1 MTAVP
6 SAGLA
11 ARMVKA
17 ELRRTLSV
25 RMWWALLIPVVLLS
39 LSINVF
45 GGVFSS
51 SLSGVGGETPGVL
64 LASLAYSLSLGSV
77 FAAVHGAVQSSGE
90 FRHRTITTT
99 YLTGGR
105 VPVLLARSGV
115 AAAVGALYALG
126 SVAFGLLAGLLGQG
140 SATFP
145 SAGPLLGLIG
155 TGIAVCALWAVL
167 GVAVGTLMTNQAG
180 AVVLLLVYVLAI
192 ENVLSLILK
201 SGSGSGLDAGP
212 PAIARI
218 TSYLPANAGDVAL
231 YDIPAVVLAGP
242 RYGRDAVESLAGV
255 ASPPPGWASLVVL
268 ALWAGA
274 GIAAAWVVGER
285 RDIT

>member
-1 MTAVP
+1 MIAP
-6 SAGLA
+6 IAS
-11 ARMVKA
+11 RMLRA
-17 ELRRTLSV
+17 ELRRTTSV
-25 RMWWALLIPVVLLS
+25 RMWWVLLIPVVLLA

-51 SLSGVGGETPGVL
+51 SLSGFGGETPGVL

-77 FAAVHGAVQSSGE
+77 FAAVHGAVQASGE

-105 VPVLLARSGV
+105 VPVLLARCAVG
-115 AAAVGALYALG
+115 AAVGAVYALG
-126 SVAFGLLAGLLGQG
+126 TLAFGLVAGLFGQG

-145 SAGPLLGLIG
+145 SPGPLFGLIG
-155 TGIAVCALWAVL
+155 SGIAVCALWAVL
-167 GVAVGTLMTNQAG
+167 GVAVGTLVTNQAG

-192 ENVLSLILK
+192 ENVLSLILR
-201 SGSGSGLDAGP
+201 SGADAGLGTGP

-218 TSYLPANAGDVAL
+218 TSYLPGNAADVAL
-231 YDIPAVVLAGP
+231 YDIPAVELAGP
-242 RYGRDAVESLAGV
+242 RYGNQAVESLAGV
-255 ASPPPGWASLVVL
+255 ASPPPGWACLIVL

-274 GIAAAWVVGER
+274 GVAAAWVVGAR
-285 RDIT
+285 RDVT